1 MPNQFEKEFGEIS
14 FSYLQVNS
22 PEILEYVLGFH
33 TIDYDEKESKGLGFF
48 LININKRYFYIPV
61 IFLNGELKDLI
72 LMYDKKADMMYPT
85 TEGWIN
91 HFVSK
96 AVTPMGVGSDE
107 LPEMSNAPFNF
118 RDMASPE
125 TMGKW
130 SSEKETSSQAKKA
143 FFEMVKSSALIESS
157 EKKGILAT
165 YLKEANLQ
173 TKRAFL
179 EIVKSSVPIRD
190 YFVKTYKDGLANI
203 IKAAS
208 TLDSPK
214 IIKQGRLKIIDTM
227 AEATDLDVMGK
238 LLFTKNGYVVEDE
251 RAGILDTPVE
261 MQYRDQMQR
270 PDSDGIYRVVT
281 STHGVIDALC
291 CFSPAVIGEDRRLHT
306 VMIID
311 TDTKEYGVFDKLDVT
326 FLDYKDDKD
335 LSKSGVFTQITK
347 MVRNGSY
354 TLFDH
359 ISKRKTGNFTAPF
372 RVDNKVTDKEGNT
385 FFKIYPSYCLGLDS
399 YLGEASPHDRNE
411 NPYIHLRDR
420 EAFSVLNDTTYAPKS
435 AMVVRLG
442 RQTLKC
448 PTVDMT
454 EANIF
459 QKYDKYKISGTTI
472 YKNDKA
478 VGSHGNEKKAVLNL
492 AKQANITVHAAGHY
506 VKSQA
511 PFFIKKAMGPFVSN
525 NADYSLNNLPPQRIQ
540 EREVMIQEAPG
551 SGIPKGPIQYPRFPG
566 EAGPFPAQDSN
577 LADIKSEIEQLAN
590 LSSRT
595 KAPLFEEGF
604 IGLLT
609 KIQNPGD
616 IIKKYIPDMTKTLD
630 RLGKVLLTYWFHGYK
645 VKEDFGL
652 EEFTEFESLIRDTF
666 ESLGEIILKL
676 HSAEFKRDL

>member
-1 MPNQFEKEFGEIS
+1 
-14 FSYLQVNS
+14 
-22 PEILEYVLGFH
+22 
-33 TIDYDEKESKGLGFF
+33 
-48 LININKRYFYIPV
+48 
-61 IFLNGELKDLI
+61 
-72 LMYDKKADMMYPT
+72 
-85 TEGWIN
+85 
-91 HFVSK
+91 
-96 AVTPMGVGSDE
+96 
-107 LPEMSNAPFNF
+107 
-118 RDMASPE
+118 
-125 TMGKW
+125 
-130 SSEKETSSQAKKA
+130 
-143 FFEMVKSSALIESS
+143 MVKSSALIESS

-372 RVDNKVTDKEGNT
+372 RV
-385 FFKIYPSYCLGLDS
+385 
-399 YLGEASPHDRNE
+399 
-411 NPYIHLRDR
+411 
-420 EAFSVLNDTTYAPKS
+420 
-435 AMVVRLG
+435 
-442 RQTLKC
+442 
-448 PTVDMT
+448 
-454 EANIF
+454 
-459 QKYDKYKISGTTI
+459 
-472 YKNDKA
+472 
-478 VGSHGNEKKAVLNL
+478 
-492 AKQANITVHAAGHY
+492 
-506 VKSQA
+506 
-511 PFFIKKAMGPFVSN
+511 
-525 NADYSLNNLPPQRIQ
+525 
-540 EREVMIQEAPG
+540 
-551 SGIPKGPIQYPRFPG
+551 
-566 EAGPFPAQDSN
+566 
-577 LADIKSEIEQLAN
+577 
-590 LSSRT
+590 
-595 KAPLFEEGF
+595 
-604 IGLLT
+604 
-609 KIQNPGD
+609 
-616 IIKKYIPDMTKTLD
+616 
-630 RLGKVLLTYWFHGYK
+630 
-645 VKEDFGL
+645 
-652 EEFTEFESLIRDTF
+652 
-666 ESLGEIILKL
+666 
-676 HSAEFKRDL
+676 